1 MEEDVS
7 RAIKQLESIAIKAM
21 KSGYLD
27 DAAKVMHIAEEI
39 ERVDKSG
46 VGAQDVEMAEPGCEH
61 GEYRGGSQA
70 PGALRPVE
78 PSASGCDECGKP
90 RQSSAKSS
98 SDSSPERSACGQNGL
113 VESQPTHPAFAS
125 HPDDAPRIAAVERPE
140 LNDAGQNVVPLNRFR
155 TRRDAAV
162 GDDGVDSPRQ

>member
-46 VGAQDVEMAEPGCEH
+46 V
-61 GEYRGGSQA
+61 A
-70 PGALRPVE
+70 PGKGSDPEAL
-78 PSASGCDECGKP
+78 AD
-90 RQSSAKSS
+90 
-98 SDSSPERSACGQNGL
+98 SDSGSRA
-113 VESQPTHPAFAS
+113 
-125 HPDDAPRIAAVERPE
+125 DDSST
-140 LNDAGQNVVPLNRFR
+140 NVVPLNRLRIVR
-155 TRRDAAV
+155 T
-162 GDDGVDSPRQ
+162 SPFGESMESQERS